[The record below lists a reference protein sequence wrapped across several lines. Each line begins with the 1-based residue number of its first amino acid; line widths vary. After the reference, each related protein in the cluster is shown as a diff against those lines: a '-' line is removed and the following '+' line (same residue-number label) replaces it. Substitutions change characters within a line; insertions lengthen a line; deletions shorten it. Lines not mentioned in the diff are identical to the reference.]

1 MAGLIFILPIL
12 AFDIW
17 LCCTTGWRQLKIWR
31 DQKEWRRIALAA
43 AIGLALA
50 VWFTFFIQYG
60 FGPQIR
66 AKGFPIPL
74 VFFHLA
80 DKSWIAEPLPSVLPY
95 IGGATDIITGLA
107 APFIP
112 YKIAEF
118 LKKVKAELK

>member
-17 LCCTTGWRQLKIWR
+17 LCGTTGRRQIKIWQ
-31 DQKEWRRIALAA
+31 DQREWRKIAAA
-43 AIGLALA
+43 IAIGLALA

-60 FGPQIR
+60 FGPNIR

-80 DKSWIAEPLPSVLPY
+80 DKAWIPAPLPAALPY
-95 IGGATDIITGLA
+95 LGGATDIITGLA
-107 APFIP
+107 APCIP

-118 LKKVKAELK
+118 LKKVKA